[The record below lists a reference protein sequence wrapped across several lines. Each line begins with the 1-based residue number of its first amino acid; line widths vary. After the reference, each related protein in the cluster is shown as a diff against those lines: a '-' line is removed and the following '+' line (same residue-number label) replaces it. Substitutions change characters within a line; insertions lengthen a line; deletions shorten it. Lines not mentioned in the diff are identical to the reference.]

1 MPQSLLHAGEH
12 SLVVARF
19 KIDDAVTCKARLGD
33 GRCEQVC
40 ARDAPKD
47 LAFGAGG
54 KACAERRR
62 CGPVY
67 GAVTTAGY
75 FMQRAEGEATARE
88 SRVYIGNSEWKDRF
102 GAPAPA
108 FDLLDLRAQRL
119 YGGLGPQAVC

>member
-12 SLVVARF
+12 GLVVARF
-19 KIDDAVTCKARLGD
+19 KIDDAVTCKACLGD
-33 GRCEQVC
+33 GRCEQVG

-47 LAFGAGG
+47 LALGAGG

-62 CGPVY
+62 GGAID

-75 FMQRAEGEATARE
+75 FMQSAEGQATARE
-88 SRVYIGNSEWKDRF
+88 SRVYLGDSEWKDRF
-102 GAPAPA
+102 RAPAPA

-119 YGGLGPQAVC
+119 YGGLGPQAAC